1 MSIIEANITID
12 LNSNANIESVVAQ
25 INEVLRSV
33 NGKPSQINMTD
44 TDNPIHSNP
53 LNYRPGV

>member
-12 LNSNANIESVVAQ
+12 LNADANIDSVISQ

-33 NGKPSQINMTD
+33 NGKSSQINITD

-53 LNYRPGV
+53 LNYRSGV